1 MPNADLLLACF
12 VRYPWMWLIVFALVA
27 AMLPAVP
34 IDETRYLTVAW
45 ELHRSGDFVGLTLNG
60 QPYLDK
66 PPLLFW
72 LIDVAWFVLSQTVW
86 AARMLAIAF
95 AAGTIAV
102 LGLIE
107 RILCSDE
114 VTHPPVAP
122 WILLPFILFDV
133 FSGSVMFDMPLCF
146 FITCSL
152 LAVTLWVRERHAIAA
167 VLLFASAALGMLMK
181 GPVVF
186 VHLIGPVL
194 LIPWWHDRRLP
205 HSWRII
211 AMMIGI
217 LLLACLPLAWW
228 AAEAAARVEQ
238 VPVLDTL
245 MHQAFGR
252 VSESFAHRRAPWW
265 YLIWL
270 PLFLLPWSAWI
281 RWRPFA
287 RGAHRVTGVTMGRFG
302 LAASLPALVL
312 FSLISGKQLHYL
324 LPLLPGVALCL
335 ATIVRREPATIDHFR
350 PRIAIPVVA
359 LVCAWPIV
367 RMVSGSGDTRQLPAA
382 LVAFALLGF
391 ATVVTSRLFR
401 DRAPLAVTAIASACI
416 VAALVLQLGVFLRLS
431 PNAKDLASAVH
442 ELQRRRIPVIALDG
456 EPGMIGFLTRLPS
469 PLPVVTPANATT
481 WAAAHPNGFVLIHGG
496 KNDVPVGTRL
506 AVKLA
511 DGWEGLVPAS
521 TVRNGAY

>member
-1 MPNADLLLACF
+1 MPNADLLTTWL
-12 VRYPWMWLIVFALVA
+12 VRHPWTWILVFALVA

-34 IDETRYLTVAW
+34 IDETRYLTIAW
-45 ELHRSGDFVGLTLNG
+45 ELHRSGDLIGLTLNG

-72 LIDVAWFVLSQTVW
+72 LVDAMWFLLGQSLW
-86 AARMLAIAF
+86 AARMVAVAF
-95 AAGTIAV
+95 AAGTIAIVASIERV
-102 LGLIE
+102 LGGDDGT
-107 RILCSDE
+107 RS
-114 VTHPPVAP
+114 PVAA
-122 WILLPFILFDV
+122 WILLPFILFDT
-133 FSGSVMFDMPLCF
+133 FSGSVMFDVPLCF
-146 FITCSL
+146 FVTCSL
-152 LAVTLWVRERHAIAA
+152 LAVALWVRERRVLAA

-186 VHLIGPVL
+186 VHLVGPLL
-194 LIPWWHDRRLP
+194 LIAWWNYRRLP
-205 HSWRII
+205 HPWRSV
-211 AMMIGI
+211 AMMVGV

-228 AAEAAARVEQ
+228 AADAAARMAQ
-238 VPVLDTL
+238 APVLDTL

-287 RGAHRVTGVTMGRFG
+287 RGARRVTATTMGRFG

-324 LPLLPGVALCL
+324 LPLLPGLALCL
-335 ATIVRREPATIDHFR
+335 AAIVRLEPATIDHRR
-350 PRIAIPVVA
+350 PRIAIPIVA
-359 LVCAWPIV
+359 LACAWPV
-367 RMVSGSGDTRQLPAA
+367 ARMVSGLGDTVQLPAA
-382 LVAFALLGF
+382 LVAFALLGV
-391 ATVVTSRLFR
+391 AIVVTGRVFRER
-401 DRAPLAVTAIASACI
+401 DRLAVTAIASACI
-416 VAALVLQLGVFLRLS
+416 VAALVLQLGVFLHLS
-431 PNAKDLASAVH
+431 PNADDLASTVH
-442 ELQRRRIPVIALDG
+442 ELQRRGVPVIALEG

-469 PLPVVTPANATT
+469 PLPVVAPANAAA
-481 WAAAHPNGFVLIHGG
+481 WATAHPDGFALIHGG
-496 KNDVPVGTRL
+496 KNIVPAGTRV

-521 TVRNGAY
+521 TVGRGAY